1 MIRRY
6 LAQMFADNGLV
17 EVRAIGEEVMSGVFD
32 NPPAMIEAVREMN
45 RSGRWKGIYAL
56 LNAMRL
62 RRATNRMARFTGAV
76 KDRDIVRITR
86 LAFDFDPMRAPGFE
100 KCNPPDEELD
110 EARHKALWL
119 QGWLAAKGW
128 PQPLVA
134 MSGNGYHLQ
143 YRVSLTPGDEL
154 SDVLR
159 ALYLGLDARCTTA
172 EVSFDRSIR
181 NPARI
186 FRLYGTTARKSA
198 HTADRPQRITR
209 CKIPDDWDK
218 VSLAQIK
225 SLADQVRP
233 AMRPAVNRTERREF
247 KAGAGDYR
255 TLDVVA
261 WMRANG
267 FYKRHLEGAKH
278 AVICPWSD
286 EHSTEDDPMGT
297 DAVVWEATD
306 GYWPQFCCLHA
317 HCEGKGIRDVM
328 AFFGDADRFCARA
341 YG

>member
-6 LAQMFADNGLV
+6 LSQMFADNGLV
-17 EVRAIGEEVMSGVFD
+17 EIRAIGEEVMSGVFD
-32 NPPAMIEAVREMN
+32 SPDALIPVVREMN

-62 RRATNRMARFTGAV
+62 RRATNRMARFTSAV

-86 LAFDFDPMRAPGFE
+86 LAFDFDPTREAGFE
-100 KCNPPDEELD
+100 KRNSTDDELS
-110 EARHKALWL
+110 EARAKALWL
-119 QGWLAAKGW
+119 RGWLAGKGW
-128 PQPLVA
+128 PEPLVA

-172 EVSFDRSIR
+172 EVSFDRAVR

-186 FRLYGTTARKSA
+186 FRLYGTTARKSEHA
-198 HTADRPQRITR
+198 EDRPQRVTR
-209 CKIPDDWDK
+209 CEVPASWDH
-218 VSLAQIK
+218 VSLAQIRA
-225 SLADQVRP
+225 LAAEVRP
-233 AMRPAVNRTERREF
+233 ARRVVERREQAPF
-247 KAGAGDYR
+247 VRGSGDYR

-261 WMRANG
+261 WMRSHG
-267 FYKRHLEGAKH
+267 FYKRHLVGDRH
-278 AVICPWSD
+278 AVICPWHD

-317 HCEGKGIRDVM
+317 HCEGRGIRDVM